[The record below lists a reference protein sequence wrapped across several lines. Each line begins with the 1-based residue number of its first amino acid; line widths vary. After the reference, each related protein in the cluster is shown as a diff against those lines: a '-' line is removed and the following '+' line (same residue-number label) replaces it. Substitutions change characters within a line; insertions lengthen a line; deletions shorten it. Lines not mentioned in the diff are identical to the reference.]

1 VRIER
6 LDERHSSDHDGTDW
20 SWHNPEAAG
29 VVHPAKDSGMTRIV
43 IADDHAV
50 VRKGLRQLFV
60 EAEVMT
66 VVGEAASGDELLT
79 IIRSRPVDVV
89 VLDLSLG
96 ARSGLD
102 LLKHIKSEF
111 PRLPVVILSMHSEDL
126 FAVRAL
132 RAGASGYIEKNS
144 APEELLRAV
153 RRVARGGTYVS
164 VQIGEKLAAD
174 IVRGGAP
181 VLPHER
187 LSDRELEVFRLL
199 GSGMSVTEIGHTLN
213 LSVKTIS
220 THRTHILA
228 KTGLHNNAD
237 IVKYVSSHG
246 LR

>member
-1 VRIER
+1 
-6 LDERHSSDHDGTDW
+6 
-20 SWHNPEAAG
+20 
-29 VVHPAKDSGMTRIV
+29 MTRIA

-50 VRKGLRQLFV
+50 LRKGLRQLIV
-60 EAEVMT
+60 EAQDMT

-79 IIRSRPVDVV
+79 VLRTRPVDVV

-96 ARSGLD
+96 VRSGLD

-132 RAGASGYIEKNS
+132 RAGASGYVEKNS
-144 APEELLRAV
+144 PPEELLRAI
-153 RRVARGGTYVS
+153 RRIACGGTYVS
-164 VQIGEKLAAD
+164 AQIGEKIAAD
-174 IVRGGAP
+174 IVRGGAA

-199 GSGMSVTEIGHTLN
+199 GSGMSVTEIAHSLN
-213 LSVKTIS
+213 LSVKTVS
-220 THRTHILA
+220 THRTRLLA

-237 IVKYVSSHG
+237 IVEYVISHG

>member
-1 VRIER
+1 
-6 LDERHSSDHDGTDW
+6 
-20 SWHNPEAAG
+20 
-29 VVHPAKDSGMTRIV
+29 MTRIV

-50 VRKGLRQLFV
+50 VRKGLRQLIL
-60 EAEVMT
+60 EAEEMT

-79 IIRSRPVDVV
+79 VLRSRPADVV

-126 FAVRAL
+126 FAVRSL
-132 RAGASGYIEKNS
+132 RAGASGYVEKNS
-144 APEELLRAV
+144 APEELLMAI
-153 RRVARGGTYVS
+153 RRIARGGTYVS
-164 VQIGEKLAAD
+164 AQIGEKIAAD
-174 IVRGGAP
+174 IARGGAA

-199 GSGMSVTEIGHTLN
+199 GSGMSVTDIAHVLN
-213 LSVKTIS
+213 LSVKTVS
-220 THRTHILA
+220 THRTHLLA
-228 KTGLHNNAD
+228 KTGLHTNAD
-237 IVKYVSSHG
+237 IVEYVISHG